1 MTSGWPEDRRD
12 LRWPSGENDDT
23 AAEARARGRLATQT
37 GPQNP
42 VSPDASGYGA
52 AHPGGPPPV
61 GSLPHPSGPLP
72 VGPMPPSRGRF
83 GLSRSRED
91 QVDVAPSDADYD
103 WIRYLGEA
111 GPAQGA
117 APSGR
122 GPAGAAR
129 PDRQTDTNPRAAS
142 RPAVTDPLAG
152 TARPAVTNWPA
163 VTDPLAGTARP
174 AATNW
179 PAASDRLAG
188 ADRPATDRPATD
200 GPGFTGRPVTHRR
213 VTDPSITDPSITG
226 RSATDGPAVTGRHVT
241 HRRVT
246 DPSITDPS
254 ITDSSI
260 TDPSITNRPGVAGR
274 HVTHR
279 RVTDPPVSSQPGVS
293 GWPVADRPLTER
305 TDVTGRHVSDRRISH
320 RRVDDPGQ
328 ADGAPRQAAGPGAAT
343 AFTPPTPSR
352 ERPGPAQPES
362 ASGPWPT
369 ERGWSPSRRQET
381 APRGA
386 NPLTRPVGGP
396 SARPAERPFVRPDE
410 RPGVREAERS
420 SGPAAW
426 PVDDRPRRPG
436 QAGLGHRRLTA
447 AIDTGPETA
456 RSPLEPGEQ
465 SLRGRRGPRRQPPA
479 AYASPMDASGPI
491 QTISKDPEAAG
502 PALTKRA
509 ARARARR
516 RHRTLLRVI
525 GLVVAVAIVPA
536 TAAAVLRS
544 GLLRSGGPQHTIS
557 IPARMLGYTEEP
569 ALAKGMDAPALRAD
583 IVKKG
588 NGEASHVV
596 DGVYEDNA
604 STGTK
609 SSPLIILFIGGNLSG
624 SATSFIASFTGMVPG
639 AFATSAGKLGG
650 QAACVPGTAGRP
662 AECAW
667 ADNDTFGLFA
677 SPTLSASAL
686 GAELRAMR
694 PLVEH
699 QHKSA

>member
-12 LRWPSGENDDT
+12 LRRPSGENDDT

-42 VSPDASGYGA
+42 VSHDASGFGA
-52 AHPGGPPPV
+52 AHPSGPLPV

-83 GLSRSRED
+83 GRGRSRDD
-91 QVDVAPSDADYD
+91 QVEVAPSDADYD
-103 WIRYLGEA
+103 WFRYLGEA

-122 GPAGAAR
+122 GTAGTAR
-129 PDRQTDTNPRAAS
+129 PDRQADTNPRAAS

-163 VTDPLAGTARP
+163 VTDRP
-174 AATNW
+174 AVTDWPVTTNRSGTDW
-179 PAASDRLAG
+179 PGS
-188 ADRPATDRPATD
+188 D
-200 GPGFTGRPVTHRR
+200 GPAVTGRHVTHRR
-213 VTDPSITDPSITG
+213 GTDPSIADSSITDRPVTGRHVTHRRGTDPSITDPSITDP
-226 RSATDGPAVTGRHVT
+226 SITDPSVTDRPVTGRHVT

-246 DPSITDPS
+246 DPSVTD
-254 ITDSSI
+254 
-260 TDPSITNRPGVAGR
+260 RPGAVGW
-274 HVTHR
+274 
-279 RVTDPPVSSQPGVS
+279 PGTAR
-293 GWPVADRPLTER
+293 PVADRP
-305 TDVTGRHVSDRRISH
+305 DVTGRQVSDRRISH
-320 RRVDDPGQ
+320 RRGDDPGR

-343 AFTPPTPSR
+343 AFMPPTPTR
-352 ERPGPAQPES
+352 ERPGPAQPEP

-369 ERGWSPSRRQET
+369 ERGWSPSRRPET

-386 NPLTRPVGGP
+386 DALTRPVGGS

-410 RPGVREAERS
+410 RPAVREAERS

-426 PVDDRPRRPG
+426 PVDNRPRRPG
-436 QAGLGHRRLTA
+436 QTGLGHQRLTA

-456 RSPLEPGEQ
+456 RSALEPGQQ
-465 SLRGRRGPRRQPPA
+465 SLRGRRGARRQLPA
-479 AYASPMDASGPI
+479 AYADPMDASGPI
-491 QTISKDPEAAG
+491 QTIAKDPAVAAA

-557 IPARMLGYTEEP
+557 IPAKMLGYTEEP

-699 QHKSA
+699 QHKGG